1 MVVIGIYG
9 LCLSIHLHIIASDSA
24 IKLHSGLGVAGHI
37 YKMSYSRQIANRRI
51 GADIHIAQSVDG
63 RALPNL
69 DLGGGSIFIAGH
81 TQKFRTRITTGGA
94 GSQLDTTITLEGSII
109 RLIGV
114 SDNDIAIAIYG
125 SGQATIG
132 DNVAGLL
139 SDLRS
144 IDSIGKH
151 YARLQGRRNGSASGL
166 SYIDIG
172 SAQINACGSVDLP
185 MNIYFSILIQ
195 LPIIGSDG
203 CRCSVR
209 IKGTQGVFEGFARG
223 NHG

>member
-81 TQKFRTRITTGGA
+81 TQKLCIRVATGGA
-94 GSQLDTTITLEGSII
+94 GSQLDTTITLERSII
-109 RLIGV
+109 GLIGV
-114 SDNDIAIAIYG
+114 GKDNIAIAVHGGSEATTCDDIASLLIY
-125 SGQATIG
+125 IC
-132 DNVAGLL
+132 
-139 SDLRS
+139 S
-144 IDSIGKH
+144 INSIGKH
-151 YARLQGRRNGSASGL
+151 YACL
-166 SYIDIG
+166 
-172 SAQINACGSVDLP
+172 
-185 MNIYFSILIQ
+185 
-195 LPIIGSDG
+195 
-203 CRCSVR
+203 
-209 IKGTQGVFEGFARG
+209 
-223 NHG
+223 

>member
-24 IKLHSGLGVAGHI
+24 IKLHSGLGIAGHI
-37 YKMSYSRQIANRRI
+37 HKMSYGRQIANGCI
-51 GADIHIAQSVDG
+51 GSNIHITKSVNG
-63 RALPNL
+63 STLPNL

-81 TQKFRTRITTGGA
+81 TQKFRIRVATGGA
-94 GSQLDTTITLEGSII
+94 GSQLDTTITLERIII

-151 YARLQGRRNGSASGL
+151 YARLQGRSNGSASGL
-166 SYIDIG
+166 GYIDIG
-172 SAQINACGSVDLP
+172 SAQINACGSVNLP

-209 IKGTQGVFEGFARG
+209 VQGAQCIFKGLARG
-223 NHG
+223 NHS